1 MSSADPHAA
10 RHRRTLASRRKLSS
24 RQPDYLANQ
33 LSSLSSYT
41 TIRVASSNVVDF
53 SGLALKRDH
62 SRRPYW
68 VTPVGRIFLEASSPL
83 YSQARDFLIA
93 ICEPVSRPEMI
104 HEYRLDK
111 NALFA
116 AASMGMTGD
125 MIIQALNRMS
135 KVPVAESVADFVRD
149 WTSGYGKVKLV
160 LRRGRFYIESSYPAV
175 LRLLNKHPTIR
186 ASRVRYLVDG
196 TRVVGLDGEDA
207 SRSSA
212 LGTAGSATSNSID
225 LTNDGFTVE
234 RALTETDASLGLGGV
249 LSRRQ
254 EREALPRFGGQSTR
268 AKATDT
274 QSGTLAGR
282 IHGEVESE
290 DEGGGADLQGDLEG
304 EEAVAFF
311 DSKKSGSTATLSSSS
326 SSWNAAVGRTG
337 GSSSSSSAAAAL
349 QGDWDSLSSAELA
362 AMLAAVEQAEA
373 QYEERQRQELAARL
387 LREEQAAKTKA
398 MLLRDSL
405 GTRAITKNQAG
416 TSSKSTA
423 INRSGT
429 SASTGNEA
437 SVPLKRRRKKSKET
451 TTTTTTSSSEATALL
466 SKADTSDSVMIDGNA
481 DGQSSSTAVNS
492 NVFTTRSGLVF
503 ASVDTVPKSEESL
516 VDGDLSKSLNEGHS
530 SENVIS
536 RHSTVPPVAVPTSSV
551 VRSAAVYAAAM
562 ASAGLETDTSDDE
575 NNDPAESEDSD
586 FESEQEEE
594 VNTELVTTFTS
605 MTTSASSST
614 SFAVANLSKKINHNE
629 DMELDVATIDDQVKN
644 IDDNGEH
651 GEVAEEEI
659 DDDDIGFSREKKKKR
674 TMLATSSM
682 TKKSKSSSIKRRKY
696 ALSSS
701 SDEDDDEDDEQAP
714 SGATPLEALQ
724 ADAERIIEEE
734 RRKRKERKGEGEAA
748 SSQIREFNESAAQL
762 QAHSMQQSSRVESF
776 EIDGANVDEIRR
788 LCLHM
793 VPPLPMMQ
801 EYDFRHDHIAVPPLL
816 DALGASGKPA
826 VIRDTSLLRPYQEK
840 SLSKMFGN
848 GRARSG
854 MIVLPCGAGKT
865 FVGIAACI
873 TVGKS
878 CMVLCPNTTS
888 VNQWVDQFVRFSTV
902 PRELLIPLTSKNK
915 KPLPPRHVG
924 CVLLSTYTMIGSGG
938 GRRSKESEA
947 LLREISTREWGL
959 QLLDEVHQAV
969 ANTFSRVLKMRCHCR
984 LGLTATLVRED
995 GRDADLSYL
1004 IGPKLY
1010 EANWMDLTRDGHLA
1024 NVQVSEVWCPMTPEF
1039 YREYLRGSGM
1049 NRKKALSVM
1058 NPSKA
1063 WAMDFIIKTHEA
1075 RGDKIIVFSESI
1087 FALQLYAKAYG
1098 AIVLTGDTPQRER
1111 DHFIHAFRTSDDV
1124 NKMFL
1129 SKVGDVALDVPDANV
1144 IVQISSHFG
1153 SRLQEA
1159 QRMGR
1164 ILRRGTRS
1172 NASSSGSQSFF
1183 YSLISTDTMEMYF
1196 ANKRRRYL
1204 VDQGYA
1210 YKVVPAWPGLAPTQ
1224 EALCDGAR
1232 LMRTQE
1238 DRNAVLTQ
1246 VLLSNIDDIEA
1257 REDRALRSFIVE
1269 DDDTEGIGG
1278 AGGSK
1283 AKAGRSVTFN
1293 ATEDDKHMSGSGTSL
1308 SSSALPE
1315 GVTLRSLSSMAALS
1329 GADGIR
1335 YLEFTSEKTS
1345 KDLIQQEK
1353 VERRAEEGK
1362 VFVAKRKPIEKPF

>member
-1 MSSADPHAA
+1 MSSSSSFDPHLA
-10 RHRRTLASRRKLSS
+10 RKQRTLASRRKLST
-24 RQPDYLANQ
+24 RQPDVLAHQ
-33 LSSLSSYT
+33 LSSLSSYK

-135 KVPVAESVADFVRD
+135 KVPVAENVANFVRD

-160 LRRGRFYIESSYPAV
+160 LRRGRFYIESSYPSV

-196 TRVVGLDGEDA
+196 TRIVGLDGEETTSA
-207 SRSSA
+207 ISSSSSSSFS
-212 LGTAGSATSNSID
+212 LSSSTID

-234 RALTETDASLGLGGV
+234 KALTETDASLGLGGV
-249 LSRRQ
+249 ISRKND
-254 EREALPRFGGQSTR
+254 REPISRFGGSSLSR
-268 AKATDT
+268 ARATDT

-282 IHGEVESE
+282 ILGEVESE
-290 DEGGGADLQGDLEG
+290 DEGGDLQGDIEG

-311 DSKKSGSTATLSSSS
+311 SSQSSSS
-326 SSWNAAVGRTG
+326 SQQKSSGTITSSTTWNAAVTRPV
-337 GSSSSSSAAAAL
+337 GSEA
-349 QGDWDSLSSAELA
+349 DWDSLSSVELA

-373 QYEERQRQELAARL
+373 QYEERQRQELAAKL
-387 LREEQAAKTKA
+387 VREEQAAKTKS
-398 MLLRDSL
+398 MLLRDTH
-405 GTRAITKNQAG
+405 GTVAIKKDLNLVSKMSIPSTS
-416 TSSKSTA
+416 TSSA
-423 INRSGT
+423 
-429 SASTGNEA
+429 A
-437 SVPLKRRRKKSKET
+437 PLQQKKKLRIAK
-451 TTTTTTSSSEATALL
+451 TTSTIDKTA
-466 SKADTSDSVMIDGNA
+466 SAMVINDKTQDDIKDEII
-481 DGQSSSTAVNS
+481 SSSSS
-492 NVFTTRSGLVF
+492 NVFTTRSGRVF
-503 ASVDTVPKSEESL
+503 ASVDTIKTENDSVNIDMDTEES
-516 VDGDLSKSLNEGHS
+516 STTIPQ
-530 SENVIS
+530 VIPP
-536 RHSTVPPVAVPTSSV
+536 TVS
-551 VRSAAVYAAAM
+551 RSAAVYAAAM
-562 ASAGLETDTSDDE
+562 AAAGLETDTSED
-575 NNDPAESEDSD
+575 NNDFAQQEDSD
-586 FESEQEEE
+586 FESEEE
-594 VNTELVTTFTS
+594 VNSSIIDGTLNSEKLRPFSSTT
-605 MTTSASSST
+605 TTSSRKTTNDMMDLDINDELAI
-614 SFAVANLSKKINHNE
+614 LSGTIEE
-629 DMELDVATIDDQVKN
+629 DITALP
-644 IDDNGEH
+644 
-651 GEVAEEEI
+651 EEDE
-659 DDDDIGFSREKKKKR
+659 DDDDIGFTRKLKSKKR
-674 TMLATSSM
+674 AKSSKAT
-682 TKKSKSSSIKRRKY
+682 KSTKSSSIKRHKSTISSSDDDDDY
-696 ALSSS
+696 EYETLEKTFSSS
-701 SDEDDDEDDEQAP
+701 S
-714 SGATPLEALQ
+714 SSSSTSISLATLK
-724 ADAERIIEEE
+724 ADAERIVEEE
-734 RRKRKERKGEGEAA
+734 KKKRRERKGEGEAA
-748 SSQIREFNESAAQL
+748 SSQIREFNASAAQL
-762 QAHSMQQSSRVESF
+762 QSHTMQQSSRVESF

-947 LLREISTREWGL
+947 LLREISSREWGL

-1039 YREYLRGSGM
+1039 YREYLRGSGQ

-1058 NPSKA
+1058 NPAKA

-1224 EALCDGAR
+1224 EALCDAAR
-1232 LMRTQE
+1232 LMRTQA

-1246 VLLSNIDDIEA
+1246 VLLCNIDDIEA

-1269 DDDTEGIGG
+1269 DDDTESISSNTSGGKKASRGIGVG
-1278 AGGSK
+1278 LS
-1283 AKAGRSVTFN
+1283 TI
-1293 ATEDDKHMSGSGTSL
+1293 DDKT
-1308 SSSALPE
+1308 SSSSNSTSTLPE
-1315 GVTLRSLSSMAALS
+1315 GVTLRSLSSMSALS

-1335 YLEFTSEKTS
+1335 YLEFTSDKGGS
-1345 KDLIQQEK
+1345 KELMKQEK
-1353 VERRAEEGK
+1353 EERQAERPRVFIQKKKPVERGLD
-1362 VFVAKRKPIEKPF
+1362 